1 MVAQHDTCAQ
11 QDWTADT
18 AGPGPGSSQA
28 GATSG
33 FTPQEL
39 KLRQQQ
45 RERRKSGLA
54 RKEQVIVPSVLE
66 PAVRDV
72 SHPMDG
78 LKITASSAPQS
89 VDLRLLLSAMRHSLA
104 QTRRC

>member
-1 MVAQHDTCAQ
+1 MLAQHNTCAQ

-28 GATSG
+28 GANSG

-54 RKEQVIVPSVLE
+54 RKEQVIVPFVLE
-66 PAVRDV
+66 RERFLTFFGWPQDHSVKCASERRSAFPSL
-72 SHPMDG
+72 SHAAFSD
-78 LKITASSAPQS
+78 A
-89 VDLRLLLSAMRHSLA
+89 DL
-104 QTRRC
+104 